1 MRPAPL
7 RKERSAACV
16 SSCNPRTA
24 FGQPVAQPEPRTPG
38 APNSNGYQ
46 SGGQNRQLVS
56 VRMSKN
62 TIKTMQSNNV
72 VIYAGVDV
80 AKATLQLHLQG
91 QQREFSNTPKGLH
104 QLCARL
110 QKVPEVQ
117 VVCEATGGYER
128 ALVKV
133 LHQGHIPV
141 SVTNPARVRAAAQA
155 QGQRAKTDQIDARV
169 LTEYGQRYEPKAT
182 PPTSATQD
190 QLVALTQWLKQLIG
204 GQSLAKTQAEHH
216 QDPFVRR
223 QHAKLMTHLQSQVAA
238 VEKQIEALLEQD
250 AALQQ
255 RANCLDAIQ
264 GVGPRTAW
272 LVLAHMPELG
282 RLNRQEVAALAGLAP
297 WTRESGKMKGMRSIG
312 GGRPEVRLALYM
324 AALSASRCNPVLS
337 ALYKRLR
344 AKGKLPKVALTAVMR
359 RLLTYMN
366 HCLKALLSA
375 TATAKTQEPQK
386 A

>member
-1 MRPAPL
+1 
-7 RKERSAACV
+7 
-16 SSCNPRTA
+16 
-24 FGQPVAQPEPRTPG
+24 
-38 APNSNGYQ
+38 
-46 SGGQNRQLVS
+46 
-56 VRMSKN
+56 MSEN
-62 TIKTMQSNNV
+62 TIKTMQTQNAV
-72 VIYAGVDV
+72 VYAGVDV
-80 AKATLQLHLQG
+80 AKATLQLHVQG
-91 QQREFSNTPKGLH
+91 QQSEFSNTPKGLN
-104 QLCARL
+104 QLCAQL
-110 QKVPEVQ
+110 HKLPSGQ

-128 ALVKV
+128 ALVKR
-133 LHQGHIPV
+133 LQQEQIPV

-155 QGQRAKTDQIDARV
+155 QGQRAKTDRIDARM
-169 LTEYGQRYEPKAT
+169 LSDYGQRYQPKAT

-190 QLVALTQWLKQLIG
+190 QLVAQTQWLKQLIHG
-204 GQSLAKTQAEHH
+204 RALAQTQAEHH

-223 QHAKLMTHLQSQVAA
+223 QHAKLLTHLDSQIQA

-255 RANCLDAIQ
+255 RVNCLDEIQ

-272 LVLAHMPELG
+272 MVLAHLPELG

-297 WTRESGKMKGMRSIG
+297 WTRESGTMKGMRCIG

-324 AALSASRCNPVLS
+324 AALSAARCNPVLRI
-337 ALYKRLR
+337 LYQRLR

-366 HCLKALLSA
+366 HRIKALLSETV
-375 TATAKTQEPQK
+375 TAQTQELQE